1 MELRGVLNS
10 LTEVEKCRITCLF
23 VKVMEVE
30 LKVCGEK
37 VEVLGCDPVGFRL
50 KYIRVVREG
59 LKKTPT
65 NLGLWLNLRY
75 VGVCKGPG
83 CSTPLTGFLIFC

>member
-10 LTEVEKCRITCLF
+10 LTEVEKFRITCLF

-30 LKVCGEK
+30 LKVCREK
-37 VEVLGCDPVGFRL
+37 VDVDLVGFRL

-83 CSTPLTGFLIFC
+83 CPTPLTGF

>member
-30 LKVCGEK
+30 LKVCREK
-37 VEVLGCDPVGFRL
+37 VEVFRMRSGGF
-50 KYIRVVREG
+50 KI
-59 LKKTPT
+59 KIH
-65 NLGLWLNLRY
+65 
-75 VGVCKGPG
+75 KGG
-83 CSTPLTGFLIFC
+83 

>member
-30 LKVCGEK
+30 LKVCREK
-37 VEVLGCDPVGFRL
+37 VEVFRMRSGGLCRL

-65 NLGLWLNLRY
+65 NLGLWLNLR
-75 VGVCKGPG
+75 
-83 CSTPLTGFLIFC
+83 